1 MDKQLLPNIEKLAA
15 YIDGNLSQYEM
26 QQIFHLATFNEDLMN
41 LLDAN
46 ATVEEVLA
54 GYGEGD
60 LQLPDEI
67 TGWDF
72 ELPRIENIENPSSIG
87 DSFFENFPLYNQE
100 ALNAADKIMDDVF
113 NGVVLETEG
122 VADVDMDL
130 DMDLDMD
137 TVIDDLELF
146 N

>member
-26 QQIFHLATFNEDLMN
+26 QQIFHLTTFNEDLKN

-54 GYGEGD
+54 GYGEED

-72 ELPRIENIENPSSIG
+72 ELPQIENIENPSLIG

-122 VADVDMDL
+122 VTDVDM